1 MIIGIDFDGTCVRH
15 AFPAIGDDIGAIPI
29 LKELVDNGHKLI
41 LYTMRSD
48 IDDPKSSG
56 YDIHPAGGKYLT
68 DAVNWFKKND
78 IPLYGINKNPD
89 QSSWTTSPKPYCHM
103 YIDDAALGCPI
114 IQEPN
119 QRPYVDWYTVWKWLK
134 EYKII

>member
-1 MIIGIDFDGTCVRH
+1 
-15 AFPAIGDDIGAIPI
+15 
-29 LKELVDNGHKLI
+29 
-41 LYTMRSD
+41 MRSD

-56 YDIHPAGGKYLT
+56 YDIHPEGGKYLT

-78 IPLYGINKNPD
+78 IPLYGINENPD

-103 YIDDAALGCPI
+103 YIDDAALGCPL

-134 EYKII
+134 EDKII

>member
-1 MIIGIDFDGTCVRH
+1 MVLESQLGII
-15 AFPAIGDDIGAIPI
+15 
-29 LKELVDNGHKLI
+29 
-41 LYTMRSD
+41 
-48 IDDPKSSG
+48 
-56 YDIHPAGGKYLT
+56 AGLQVGT

-78 IPLYGINKNPD
+78 IPLYGINENPD

-103 YIDDAALGCPI
+103 YIDDAALGCPL
-114 IQEPN
+114 IQELN